1 MSTKK
6 SPTEADEVFEML
18 HAIMHLFR
26 ASLQREPHDRPDELT
41 HMEGKTLG
49 FFARNP
55 GATLSDLVSHSGKD
69 KAQLTRLIK
78 GLKERGLLEAEPSS
92 EDRRSVRLRPSEAAM
107 ALHAR
112 FRAQGKVIAAKALTG
127 ISPEESAQLIG
138 VLQHIRAN
146 LEEKDAAQ
154 K

>member
-1 MSTKK
+1 MSTIK
-6 SPTEADEVFEML
+6 SPDEADDVFEML

-26 ASLQREPHDRPDELT
+26 ASLHSKPHDMPDELT
-41 HMEGKTLG
+41 QMEGKTLG
-49 FFARNP
+49 FFARYP

-78 GLKERGLLEAEPSS
+78 GLKERGLLEAEPST
-92 EDRRSVRLRPSEAAM
+92 EDRRSVRLRTTEAAI

-112 FRAQGKVIAAKALTG
+112 VRAQDKIIAARALAG

-138 VLQHIRAN
+138 LLQHIRTN
-146 LEEKDAAQ
+146 LEEKEASP

>member
-1 MSTKK
+1 MSTIK
-6 SPTEADEVFEML
+6 SPAEADDVFEML

-26 ASLQREPHDRPDELT
+26 ASLHSKPHDMPDELT
-41 HMEGKTLG
+41 YMEGKTLG
-49 FFARNP
+49 FFARHP

-69 KAQLTRLIK
+69 KAQLTRQIK
-78 GLKERGLLEAEPSS
+78 GLKERGLLEAEPST
-92 EDRRSVRLRPSEAAM
+92 EDRRSVRLHTTEAAL

-112 FRAQGKVIAAKALTG
+112 ARAQDKIIAARALAG

-138 VLQHIRAN
+138 LLQHIRTN
-146 LEEKDAAQ
+146 LEEKEASL

>member
-1 MSTKK
+1 MSTIKT
-6 SPTEADEVFEML
+6 PIEADDVFEML

-26 ASLQREPHDRPDELT
+26 ANLQREPRDMPDDLT

-55 GATLSDLVSHSGKD
+55 GATLSDLVNHSGKD

-92 EDRRSVRLRPSEAAM
+92 EDRRSVHLRPSESAM

-112 FRAQGKVIAAKALTG
+112 VLAQGKVLATKALAG
-127 ISPEESAQLIG
+127 ISPVESAQLIG
-138 VLQHIRAN
+138 LLQQIRVN
-146 LEEKDAAQ
+146 LEEKDATQ